1 MAKDYILTTK
11 TIGMA
16 EKLRQI
22 NPPSRYAP
30 PTRSRKYFLH
40 NTASNFTLK
49 AGVYYSIPL
58 YFDIP
63 RGYYDN
69 DNVYQDS
76 DASKLF
82 YQPKSETF
90 SSFYSPYNQLIDAI
104 LSGSSL
110 VLRPVKIYNSEE
122 DLKKE
127 RLAVAEGLNLSNK
140 SDHIASSPRS
150 IIGSFYPLTD
160 ILPGDIGPIVF
171 NADVTP
177 ALCYDDPLTQ
187 YDKPAN
193 PFYLNERGAVSY
205 YRHDNGVTAC
215 SLFPCYVAGNTLR
228 DFERASDASYK
239 VVACLEP
246 PEKLSGANTLDYRSL
261 LVDNTTDERRFFD
274 PFTDTA
280 VKTRAL
286 LNSGESR
293 AIPQSYALPCLVV
306 RESYRAP
313 STKRGEFL
321 FYPKTNDNAS
331 NLPICEL
338 VGVLSDTPI
347 QYDGEF
353 YLPVFKGDISNLS
366 ASYDHIADYKP
377 KIVRLVS
384 TNERR
389 DLRGGSSTI
398 PGSSDIYSKRYTVKP
413 FTDHSYILPLSI
425 TPLSDQG
432 ATLLSLD
439 FTPIPAGSSASP
451 VYQVANRD
459 SWSLGSSKLYY
470 CMNIGEYNATVGE
483 VSGGGGGGTEKS
495 LTMLT
500 GLTAYDNYFT
510 FNSRTVTVYGP

>member
-49 AGVYYSIPL
+49 AGVYCSIPL

-122 DLKKE
+122 DIKKE

-140 SDHIASSPRS
+140 SDHVASSPRS

-215 SLFPCYVAGNTLR
+215 SLFPCYVADNTLR

-246 PEKLSGANTLDYRSL
+246 PEKLSGADTLDYRRL
-261 LVDNTTDERRFFD
+261 LVDNTTNERRFFD

-280 VKTRAL
+280 VKRRAQL
-286 LNSGESR
+286 DGSEGL

-313 STKRGEFL
+313 STRRGEFL
-321 FYPKTNDNAS
+321 FYPKTVDNS
-331 NLPICEL
+331 TQLPITEL
-338 VGVLSDTPI
+338 VGVINEGLL
-347 QYDGEF
+347 QYDAEF
-353 YLPVFKGDISNLS
+353 YLPVFRGKLTDLNEAYYHIS
-366 ASYDHIADYKP
+366 DYIP
-377 KIVRLVS
+377 LIVRTVE

-389 DLRGGSSTI
+389 DLKTTSETNTGTGSL
-398 PGSSDIYSKRYTVKP
+398 YSKRLIVKS

-432 ATLLSLD
+432 KTTLTRA
-439 FTPIPAGSSASP
+439 FTPIAEGVTTTP
-451 VYQVANRD
+451 VYRVANRD

-470 CMNIGEYNATVGE
+470 CMNIGEYNATIGE

-500 GLTAYDNYFT
+500 GLTAHENYFT